1 MELGGFLV
9 VALCACT
16 KPVTPNKMLAIRIDR
31 VVFLKAEVCFI
42 AVPRFNPAKLLN
54 RDVTLAQESHSVRC
68 RTKRI
73 VDHRHA
79 LAANAS
85 LPAIQWDYF
94 NTPRR
99 AFLAEYEAF

>member
-31 VVFLKAEVCFI
+31 VVFFKAEVCFI

-54 RDVTLAQESHSVRC
+54 RDVTLAQESCSVRC

-73 VDHRHA
+73 VDH
-79 LAANAS
+79 NIV
-85 LPAIQWDYF
+85 P
-94 NTPRR
+94 
-99 AFLAEYEAF
+99 